1 MRPTESTR
9 AMPLAFLVV
18 LGLLLVARG
27 ATAWWEGRHPP
38 ESYDRVDWKTP
49 AEALEVSAMHRKP
62 ILYDFTADWCAPCQK
77 MKGEVF
83 ADQNRAKQI
92 GMMFV
97 PARVLDRQQEDGRNP
112 ADVDSLQQKYAITA
126 FPTLIAVTPDG
137 REVGRVLGYPGS
149 RATMDSLMV
158 FYRRSADFR
167 ISFPDSSPAPSLG
180 I

>member
-9 AMPLAFLVV
+9 ALPVAFLVV
-18 LGLLLVARG
+18 LGLLLAARG
-27 ATAWWEGRHPP
+27 ATALWEKRNPP
-38 ESYDRVDWKTP
+38 ETYDRVEWRTP
-49 AEALEVSAMHRKP
+49 SEALAVSAQHRKP

-83 ADQNRAKQI
+83 ADQESARRI
-92 GMMFV
+92 GNLFV

-112 ADVDSLQQKYAITA
+112 ADVDSLQKKYAIEG

-137 REVGRVLGYPGS
+137 REVGRVLGYPGR
-149 RATMDSLMV
+149 RATMDSLQV
-158 FYRRSADFR
+158 FYRRAADFR
-167 ISFPDSSPAPSLG
+167 IQFKDDPTPRLG